1 MIAAVGFAMCAAAAT
16 LVRVFAAKMEGSL
29 R

>member
-1 MIAAVGFAMCAAAAT
+1 MIAAVGFGLCAVAAT
-16 LVRVFAAKMEGSL
+16 MLRVFAAKMEGSL

>member
-1 MIAAVGFAMCAAAAT
+1 MIATAGFAMCAVAAT
-16 LVRVFAAKMEGSL
+16 MLRVFAAKMEGSL